1 MNKIYRI
8 NYIVD
13 SNKASC
19 TIYTYPILDEKNTYF
34 LIRSG
39 QNNRQIKKSSI
50 GEIKNAD
57 IDRTGYY
64 VFLTGLENKDMY
76 IKQMIEKIK
85 ENAQKQVQ
93 KFNAIQ
99 ENAIQCSIQIVDVE
113 PE

>member
-1 MNKIYRI
+1 MDKMYRI
-8 NYIVD
+8 NYVVD

-19 TIYTYPILDEKNTYF
+19 TIYTYPILNEKNTYF

-39 QNNRQIKKSSI
+39 QNNRQIKKI
-50 GEIKNAD
+50 DVGNIKNAD
-57 IDRTGYY
+57 VDKTGYY
-64 VFLTGLENKDMY
+64 VFLTELENKDMY

-99 ENAIQCSIQIVDVE
+99 KNAIQCNIEIVDVE

>member
-1 MNKIYRI
+1 MGKIYRI

-13 SNKASC
+13 SDKASC

-76 IKQMIEKIK
+76 ISQMIKKIK
-85 ENAQKQVQ
+85 ENAEKKVQ
-93 KFNAIQ
+93 KFK
-99 ENAIQCSIQIVDVE
+99 SIYNNSILCEIKIVDVE

>member
-1 MNKIYRI
+1 MGKIYRI
-8 NYIVD
+8 NYVAD

-19 TIYTYPILDEKNTYF
+19 IIYTYPILEEKNTYF

-39 QNNRQIKKSSI
+39 QNNRQIK
-50 GEIKNAD
+50 NVD

-76 IKQMIEKIK
+76 ISQMIEKIK
-85 ENAQKQVQ
+85 ENAEKKVQ
-93 KFNAIQ
+93 EFKSIYNNAVLCETEI
-99 ENAIQCSIQIVDVE
+99 IDVK

>member
-1 MNKIYRI
+1 MGKIYRI
-8 NYIVD
+8 NYVAD

-19 TIYTYPILDEKNTYF
+19 IIYTYPILEEKNTYF

-39 QNNRQIKKSSI
+39 QNNRQIKKSNI
-50 GEIKNAD
+50 GEIKNVD

-76 IKQMIEKIK
+76 ISQIIEKIK
-85 ENAQKQVQ
+85 ENAEKKVQ
-93 KFNAIQ
+93 EFKSIYNNAVLCETEI
-99 ENAIQCSIQIVDVE
+99 IDVK

>member
-1 MNKIYRI
+1 MEKIYRI

-34 LIRSG
+34 IIRSG
-39 QNNRQIKKSSI
+39 QNNRQIKKDSI
-50 GEIKNAD
+50 GEIKNTD
-57 IDRTGYY
+57 VDRTGYH

-76 IKQMIEKIK
+76 IEQMIKNVK
-85 ENAQKQVQ
+85 ENAQEKIQ
-93 KFNAIQ
+93 KFKSICDNAIK
-99 ENAIQCSIQIVDVE
+99 CGVKIVDVE